1 MGSAAIEVGPTSVP
15 QMVMLVVQLLAH
27 QERVRQS
34 IGERREVDV
43 GSQAVTGPLDV
54 GGVGRVAVVPP
65 LGDCPLIVAIA
76 PITQAK
82 GPVTARSEEHTSELQ
97 SHLNLVC

>member
-43 GSQAVTGPLDV
+43 GSQAVTGPLGV
-54 GGVGRVAVVPP
+54 GGVGRVAAVPP

-76 PITQAK
+76 PTPQPAALPRAALRER
-82 GPVTARSEEHTSELQ
+82 PVRAWANAPS
-97 SHLNLVC
+97 